1 MSAAANR
8 DLAGRLCLHLAA
20 AGVQHAVCSPG
31 SRNTPLLLA
40 LHALSGRTNEA
51 GAPAIQ
57 LHVVLD
63 ERVAGFVALGLA
75 RSTGAPVLLCCTS
88 GSAGAH
94 WLPAVVE
101 ASASGVPLL
110 LMTADRPPEL
120 HGVGAPQTMPQVGL
134 FGPHVRA
141 AEDLGPPGDGDDP
154 RWVRGAVERLL
165 RAALGRSGVPG
176 PVHLNARFRKPL
188 WEEGLPALPLVDPQ
202 DLLRVE
208 PASAPKADPEQVA
221 ALLDWAAG
229 GEAGLVVCGHRDSFE
244 QGADDPLPAAALA
257 FAAGLGWPLVAEASG
272 GLRFADSA
280 ADAGDAGPTVITT
293 GDALV
298 RGGRAPRPD
307 RVLRLG
313 RTATSRGLQEWLD
326 GRSHPATSML
336 IDPHGLRFDPAGG
349 ARLLQ
354 ADPATLLA
362 AASASLA
369 GGAGPW
375 AQDWAAADRAAR
387 TIIDAAAAE
396 GFWAAGVVRAA
407 LASLP
412 SGSWLH
418 VASSMPIRDLDS
430 YGQAA
435 HAIRVSANRGVNG
448 IDGTLST
455 GLGLALGGSS
465 PTLVLLGDLAFLHDS
480 GGLLQAAATS
490 RPLTALVVDNR
501 GGGIFAHLPIRRHP
515 SFEELFLTPQPADP
529 LRVAQGAGARAV
541 EVHSAEA
548 LAAALSEAVSR
559 PGLDVVVAR
568 IDRDDDL
575 RRHQQAWA
583 ATAAVWG

>member
-1 MSAAANR
+1 VSAADNR
-8 DLAGRLCLHLAA
+8 DLAGRLCLHMAS

-51 GAPAIQ
+51 GAPAME

-75 RSTGAPVLLCCTS
+75 RATGAPVLLCCTS

-101 ASASGVPLL
+101 ASASGVPLVL
-110 LMTADRPPEL
+110 VTADRPPEL

-134 FGPHVRA
+134 FGSHCRA
-141 AEDLGPPGDGDDP
+141 AEDLGPPHGADDP
-154 RWVRGAVERLL
+154 RWVRNAVERLL
-165 RAALGRSGVPG
+165 CAATGRIGVPG
-176 PVHLNARFRKPL
+176 PVHLNVRFRKPL
-188 WEEGLPALPLVDPQ
+188 WEEGLPALPAVDPHE
-202 DLLRVE
+202 LLRLD
-208 PASAPKADPEQVA
+208 PAPVTVADPAQVQS
-221 ALLDWAAG
+221 LLEWAAG
-229 GEAGLVVCGHRDSFE
+229 GEAGLVVCGHRDAIE
-244 QGADDPLPAAALA
+244 QGQDDPLPAAALA
-257 FAAGLGWPLVAEASG
+257 FAAGLGWPLVVEASS
-272 GLRFADSA
+272 GLRFA
-280 ADAGDAGPTVITT
+280 AGTAPSVVTT

-313 RTATSRGLQEWLD
+313 CTATNRGLQEWLD
-326 GRSHPATSML
+326 GLSNPNTSL
-336 IDPHGLRFDPAGG
+336 LVDPHGLRFDPAGG
-349 ARLLQ
+349 ARLVR
-354 ADPATLLA
+354 ADPAALLA

-375 AQDWAAADRAAR
+375 AERWAAADADARA
-387 TIIDAAAAE
+387 IVDAAAAD
-396 GFWAAGVVRAA
+396 GFWAATVVRAA

-412 SGSWLH
+412 AGAWLH

-435 HAIRVSANRGVNG
+435 RDLRVSANRGVNG

-455 GLGLALGGSS
+455 GLGLALGASS

-480 GGLLQAAATS
+480 GGLLQAVATQQ
-490 RPLTALVVDNR
+490 PLTALVVDNR

-529 LRVAQGAGARAV
+529 LRVALGAGARAV
-541 EVHSAEA
+541 EVHSADA
-548 LAAALSEAVSR
+548 LQAALSEAVSR

-575 RRHQQAWA
+575 QRHQQAWA
-583 ATAAVWG
+583 AAAAVWG